1 MTAPGVCLAWALV
14 DGKRVHAETMRG
26 VPHDQRPRAI
36 CPCCSEIVVWKAGD
50 VVTPHVAHAPGS
62 SCAATNPET
71 AAHWNAKFHVAELW
85 NRYDFDFE
93 ADTAGFKITCRKC
106 RREGQFH
113 WWRRQMELMG
123 YSRVE
128 VEVPVGTRRA
138 DVAFVREE
146 TAFFN
151 EANERVEWHQV
162 TEEMFDRGSKK
173 VISRHVTAVIE
184 IKHSHAVDARKAE
197 EYKRLGVP
205 WIEISAEDALAWKD
219 LEHAIKPLQVCDLTR
234 EAFERECE
242 HCEDIRQAKREA
254 EVQRQNERRRDLALG
269 RLHVQDRYEAP
280 ALTLVVAASV
290 LGTRG
295 PTAIAASVLGHNQPV
310 RTKLLRGDYTWMEAI
325 WMAIEFAMDRL
336 HEVAP
341 GRSATIF
348 SKAVTREKQ
357 ISVLRYGYLGHEPFE
372 CRKGAIAL
380 CAVERGHVL
389 MHSMPDERLQAAF
402 KRVHARAYAAVRAPV
417 ASPRTIIT
425 SAGVGRML

>member
-36 CPCCSEIVVWKAGD
+36 CPCCSEVVVWKAGD
-50 VVTPHVAHAPGS
+50 VVTPHVAHALGS

-85 NRYDFDFE
+85 NRYDTDFE
-93 ADTAGFKITCRKC
+93 ADTAGFQITCRKC
-106 RREGQFH
+106 RRVSLFH
-113 WWRRQMELMG
+113 WWIGQFESLG
-123 YSRVE
+123 YTHVK
-128 VEVPVGTRRA
+128 VEVPIGTRRA
-138 DVAFVREE
+138 DVAFLIENK
-146 TAFFN
+146 TP
-151 EANERVEWHQV
+151 
-162 TEEMFDRGSKK
+162 TGFD
-173 VISRHVTAVIE
+173 VTAVIE

-219 LEHAIKPLQVCDLTR
+219 LKHAIKPLQVCDLTR
-234 EAFERECE
+234 EMFERQCE
-242 HCEDIRQAKREA
+242 HCEDIRRAKREA

-389 MHSMPDERLQAAF
+389 MHSTPDERLQAAF

>member
-14 DGKRVHAETMRG
+14 DGERVHAETMRG

-36 CPCCSEIVVWKAGD
+36 CPCCSEVVVWKAGD

-62 SCAATNPET
+62 RCAATNPET

-85 NRYDFDFE
+85 NSCDQDYIEDKP
-93 ADTAGFKITCRKC
+93 GFKITCRKC
-106 RREGQFH
+106 RRESQFH
-113 WWRRQMELMG
+113 WWLGQFESMA

-138 DVAFVREE
+138 DVAFVHEE
-146 TAFFN
+146 IAFFS
-151 EANERVEWHQV
+151 EANEQIEWHQV
-162 TEEMFDRGSKK
+162 TEEMFNRGSQK
-173 VISRHVTAVIE
+173 VTRRDVTAVIE

-197 EYKRLGVP
+197 EYKRLGVC

-219 LEHAIKPLQVCDLTR
+219 LKHPIKPLQVCDLTR
-234 EAFERECE
+234 EMFERRCE
-242 HCEDIRQAKREA
+242 RCEDIRRAKREA

-269 RLHVQDRYEAP
+269 RLHVQDRYEIP
-280 ALTLVVAASV
+280 SLTLVVAASV

-310 RTKLLRGDYTWMEAI
+310 RTQLLRGDYTWMEAI
-325 WMAIEFAMDRL
+325 WMAIELAMVRL

-357 ISVLRYGYLGHEPFE
+357 ISVLRYGYLGDKPFE

-389 MHSMPDERLQAAF
+389 MHSTPDERLQAAF
-402 KRVHARAYAAVRAPV
+402 KRVHSRAYAAVRAPV
-417 ASPRTIIT
+417 ARPRTTIT